1 MNSMRPIN
9 PLRKRAKPEKKIFA
23 RAMRANPTP
32 SEGLLW
38 EKLKAK
44 KLGVKFRRQAIILGW
59 IADFYCPSERLVIE
73 LDGADHQLPDRKAKD
88 AARDLAMRS
97 LGLRILRIRS
107 IRVHKD
113 LEAVIAEIRMVLE

>member
-1 MNSMRPIN
+1 MKPVN
-9 PLRKRAKPEKKIFA
+9 PLRKRAKPEKKAFA
-23 RAMRANPTP
+23 RAMRINPTP

-38 EKLKAK
+38 EKLRAK

-73 LDGADHQLPDRKAKD
+73 LDGADHQLPENKVKD
-88 AARDLAMRS
+88 AARDLAMQT

-107 IRVHKD
+107 IRVHRD
-113 LEAVIAEIRMVLE
+113 LEGVIAEIRMALK